1 MNRIKD
7 NKEFLDFLCKSNKKL
22 RKILIQHAS
31 KEQNNTI
38 CEIILNILKGNFQ
51 IPKEKLSILNKKK
64 NQLRA
69 IIQKTPL
76 KKKKHII
83 QKGGFLE
90 ILIPAIVSGLASIVS
105 NLIQ

>member
-7 NKEFLDFLCKSNKKL
+7 NREFLNFLCKANKKI
-22 RKILIQHAS
+22 RKILIKNAS
-31 KEQNNTI
+31 REQIYTI

-51 IPKEKLSILNKKK
+51 VPKEQLEYLNKKK
-64 NQLRA
+64 KQLRA
-69 IIQKTPL
+69 IIQRSTL

-90 ILIPAIVSGLASIVS
+90 ILIPSIVSGLASIVS
-105 NLIQ
+105 NLLE